1 MLSWR
6 RDAGSRRHMTPI
18 ETDYREDQERF
29 RRQELARRQA
39 ERAAADLD
47 DDEAAEVMPVD
58 DEDQGGHA

>member
-1 MLSWR
+1 
-6 RDAGSRRHMTPI
+6 MTPI

-29 RRQELARRQA
+29 RRQEIARRQA

-47 DDEAAEVMPVD
+47 DDEAAEVMPVE